1 MAQTETFCFTP
12 EGDVRCRIPISGHRS
27 NGEPVIDEFAFDE
40 IFQVLT
46 KEAAYWVDDPSCRHG
61 ERYVVDEEA
70 RAIGRE
76 LYRATTRDGN
86 QRIRWYMTPS
96 GGFTP
101 YLKHAAVKPGF
112 RGVTTY
118 YPVIRKWDYQRGFWR
133 EPEQLIAE
141 AERAAERVVQHC
153 LTDIP
158 DRFLD

>member
-12 EGDVRCRIPISGHRS
+12 EGDVRCRIPISGHRP

-61 ERYVVDEEA
+61 ERYVVDQEA
-70 RAIGRE
+70 RALGWE
-76 LYRATTRDGN
+76 LYWATSRDGK
-86 QRIRWYMTPS
+86 QRTPLYLS
-96 GGFTP
+96 SDGHFTLR
-101 YLKHAAVKPGF
+101 LKQAHQEQGLGRVIA
-112 RGVTTY
+112 Y
-118 YPVIRKWDYQRGFWR
+118 YAIGWTRQMA
-133 EPEQLIAE
+133 PEQLIAE